1 MIDKMPGMSSV
12 LEIDFKINMEKN
24 TIGKSVISGAI
35 AISIPLILLPFRV
48 SEMTIVNKGPGAI
61 PAARPKVMP

>member
-1 MIDKMPGMSSV
+1 MNSV
-12 LEIDFKINMEKN
+12 LDIEFRINMEKKI
-24 TIGKSVISGAI
+24 IGKSVISGAI